1 MSVNFMFQKIF
12 EKARI
17 MSPHNLVKLLWATV
31 ICIHVQRLF
40 KLLWATHI
48 RTPGQPLVMYVCNSV
63 RNIMPHQPH
72 NQCNTRNATP
82 PSTHSIIANLSEYH
96 VS

>member
-1 MSVNFMFQKIF
+1 ML
-12 EKARI
+12 
-17 MSPHNLVKLLWATV
+17 SPHNLVKVLWAT
-31 ICIHVQRLF
+31 IIRIF

-48 RTPGQPLVMYVCNSV
+48 RTSGQPLVMYVCNSV

-82 PSTHSIIANLSEYH
+82 PSTQSIIPNISKYLQW
-96 VS
+96 